1 MMQTWCTTVKSV
13 SFTMNLI
20 SLPLAVCL
28 QCIFSNRIST
38 LLCGQRTTLPQM
50 LSSLWLYTLSVCVF
64 FQNYTLIKLCN
75 QYWGLNFLAAS
86 PCMLLMLFN
95 LFLKCRVYAELLI
108 FEEQDLWSQVP
119 LNVINIFHP
128 PYYQEMMVFLTAWA
142 SFSYSFIYTWK
153 WTFLLYRQPH
163 FILSACKY
171 HKTII
176 FGKNMVSS

>member
-1 MMQTWCTTVKSV
+1 MHNCEVSV
-13 SFTMNLI
+13 LHHGPHQPAPGCMSPGHLFQQNFYFAMWAENYSTPNAFFTLT
-20 SLPLAVCL
+20 LYFVC
-28 QCIFSNRIST
+28 
-38 LLCGQRTTLPQM
+38 
-50 LSSLWLYTLSVCVF
+50 VCVF

-142 SFSYSFIYTWK
+142 SFSYSFIHTWK